1 MEFAASVAGKPDGVP
16 VVDIP
21 VDADVPVNDNA
32 MNQDEILFEF
42 NEIPY

>member
-1 MEFAASVAGKPDGVP
+1 MESAAPAVGKPDGVP

-21 VDADVPVNDNA
+21 VDADVPANDDA
-32 MNQDEILFEF
+32 MNLDEMF